1 MAVQFDRKVVVTV
14 GEREGER
21 ILIRNLRMQ
30 FRVEKTDQPDPNTAS
45 ITIFN
50 LSPFSRSKL
59 EENTDLFLTIE
70 AGYGDET
77 KIIFSGDV
85 ETIKSTKSQLDW
97 ATIIETGDGGKDIS
111 ETFLDK
117 SYKKGTKVTT
127 IIQDAL
133 NVFPTLKN
141 KLLDGNLVDSAKE
154 LVTGGTFSGKAK
166 DILSSLLGSQDLD
179 FSVQDGEIVITEEY
193 QPTNNE
199 VYVVSSSSG
208 LINSPAKTEKK
219 TKDGKIRKG
228 ATFTALLN
236 PNFKPKQLVK
246 VVSVELEGEY
256 VINKVTHQGDSQ
268 SGTFYS
274 IVEALER

>member
-1 MAVQFDRKVVVTV
+1 MGAQFNGKVVVTV

-50 LSPFSRSKL
+50 LSLDSRAKL

-85 ETIKSTKSQLDW
+85 DKMQSVKTRVDW
-97 ATIIETGDGGKDIS
+97 LTTIETGDGKKDLKES
-111 ETFLDK
+111 TLEK

-127 IIQDAL
+127 VVQDAL
-133 NVFPTLKN
+133 NTFTNLKN
-141 KLLDGNLVDSAKE
+141 KVLDGSLIDSTKE
-154 LVTGGTFSGKAK
+154 LVTGGTFSGSSKK
-166 DILSSLLGSQDLD
+166 ILETLLGSEELD
-179 FSVQDGEIVITEEY
+179 FSVQDGEITITKNF
-193 QPTNNE
+193 QPTDNE
-199 VYVVSSSSG
+199 IYVVSSNSG
-208 LINSPAKTEKK
+208 LIDSSAKTEQK

-228 ATFTALLN
+228 VTFTSLLN

-246 VVSVELEGEY
+246 VVSVELEG
-256 VINKVTHQGDSQ
+256 
-268 SGTFYS
+268 
-274 IVEALER
+274 